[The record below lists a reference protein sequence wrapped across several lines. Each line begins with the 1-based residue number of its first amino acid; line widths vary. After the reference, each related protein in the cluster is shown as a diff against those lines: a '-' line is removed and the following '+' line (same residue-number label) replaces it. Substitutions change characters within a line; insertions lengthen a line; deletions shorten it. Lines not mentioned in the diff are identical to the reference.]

1 LQKNKQS
8 LKIKFM
14 KTLFKSIIAGALI
27 IPALTTV
34 GIAQDSTQID
44 RPNKPSGS
52 SSTKF
57 LLAGKAQISWT
68 NTMIKQAGSPDVKSN
83 SFYPD
88 AFMLMPL
95 VKVNS
100 RLFLDAQVE
109 VDANPM
115 GGGAAINLVEAIAYY
130 RIANGLNLFAGNF
143 SPKYGLFMGVLDD
156 FTNRYATD
164 PIGMARGPQTQTG
177 IGIQGGL
184 QMGYSK
190 INYQL
195 YVANGPQLR
204 VDSTT
209 SGNGNL
215 TGQLYYDNY
224 QDNNKNKAIG
234 GSLGFLPFS
243 NSSLQI
249 DVSGQMTGK
258 VGDAG
263 TPYENISS
271 TSIAADMNYY
281 HTFGPIMFRA
291 LAEYNSTMTSNY
303 NYSWQSDSLV
313 PAFDNK
319 FSGWFFGATVRA
331 TGASGFLKNL
341 ELGGRLG
348 GYTPPKYNGAASTPL
363 VSPWGENPA
372 KQTTVCLTYWLT
384 WKTPINFAYD
394 MIKTTDGPSISA
406 YTARLIYFF

>member
-1 LQKNKQS
+1 MK
-8 LKIKFM
+8 KIINGFAVAAILM
-14 KTLFKSIIAGALI
+14 SSFAYHAN
-27 IPALTTV
+27 
-34 GIAQDSTQID
+34 AQDSTKAD
-44 RPNKPSGS
+44 KTNKPITS
-52 SSTKF
+52 SATKF

-68 NTMIKQAGSPDVKSN
+68 NTMTKMTGSPDVKSN

-130 RIANGLNLFAGNF
+130 RVANGLSIFAGNF

-156 FTNRYATD
+156 FTNRYSAD

-177 IGIQGGL
+177 IGVQGGIQL
-184 QMGYSK
+184 GYSK
-190 INYQL
+190 LNYQL
-195 YVANGPQLR
+195 YAANGPQMR

-209 SGNGNL
+209 QGNGNL

-224 QDNNKNKAIG
+224 QDNNKNKSIG
-234 GSLGFLPFS
+234 GSIGFLPFS
-243 NSSLQI
+243 NSSLQV
-249 DVSGQMTGK
+249 DLSGQMTGK

-263 TPYENISS
+263 TPFENISS

-281 HTFGPIMFRA
+281 HAFGPVMLRL
-291 LAEYNSTMTSNY
+291 LAEYNSTTTKKYDYPWHTDTTNT
-303 NYSWQSDSLV
+303 SLV
-313 PAFDNK
+313 VPGFNNQ
-319 FSGWFFGATVRA
+319 FSGWFCGATVRL
-331 TGASGFLKNL
+331 TGAKSKLIKNL
-341 ELGGRLG
+341 ELGGRIG
-348 GYTPPKYNGAASTPL
+348 GYTPPKYDGTATTPL
-363 VSPWGENPA
+363 VSPWGENPE

-384 WKTPINFAYD
+384 WKTPLNFSYD
-394 MIKTTDGPSISA
+394 VLTMTDGPAITTYS
-406 YTARLIYFF
+406 ARLIYFF